1 MTFVTWRD
9 LKKIVLDSMG
19 VRPRHPAMPGSGGF
33 SVQGG
38 QDFHGERNRT
48 GLRDAPRRAAGGG
61 FRHYEWQH
69 AANRSTCRSVVD
81 VAKLQRDLF
90 QNAVNGAAGNSAPA
104 FSVIGQATQDATR
117 RLQQTA

>member
-38 QDFHGERNRT
+38 QDFMASATEPDCGTRPEGPLGEVSAT
-48 GLRDAPRRAAGGG
+48 
-61 FRHYEWQH
+61 
-69 AANRSTCRSVVD
+69 
-81 VAKLQRDLF
+81 
-90 QNAVNGAAGNSAPA
+90 VNGSMP
-104 FSVIGQATQDATR
+104 
-117 RLQQTA
+117 QTARPAGAW